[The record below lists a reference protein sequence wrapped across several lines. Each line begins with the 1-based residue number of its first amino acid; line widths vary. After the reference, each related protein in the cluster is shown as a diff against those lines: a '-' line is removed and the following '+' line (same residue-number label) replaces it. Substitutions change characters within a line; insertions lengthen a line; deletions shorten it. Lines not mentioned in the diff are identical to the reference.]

1 MCERPVMLVKM
12 NITLE
17 RELEER
23 QRQQQERKTVK
34 EASEAAEKSAKDY
47 LETDE
52 GQIMIRRMAEQ
63 RAHELKATEADSKFK
78 GALEFEFRRK
88 RKRLEKVF
96 KKKERKMQKQRNE
109 AHDELEKKKDALM
122 EKGQEL
128 VGWAAEQNDAAVD
141 KVLEQL
147 ANLPEEIK
155 LKQLVDKYEADLAK
169 MVKEV
174 RSERRR
180 G

>member
-1 MCERPVMLVKM
+1 
-12 NITLE
+12 
-17 RELEER
+17 
-23 QRQQQERKTVK
+23 
-34 EASEAAEKSAKDY
+34 
-47 LETDE
+47 
-52 GQIMIRRMAEQ
+52 
-63 RAHELKATEADSKFK
+63 
-78 GALEFEFRRK
+78 
-88 RKRLEKVF
+88 
-96 KKKERKMQKQRNE
+96 MQKQRNE